1 MDLKYILSFITLI
14 GISILYD
21 KYNKKNELY
30 EDEQNYNTVEKFLL
44 NDLSL
49 GQNSGPILWIHMDYH
64 VNSRDWKNF
73 YSRNS
78 TDMNQPYLF
87 LTIKSIINNCGS
99 DFNICLIDD
108 NSFSKLLDNW
118 IINLSEVGDPLRSKI
133 RELALSKL
141 LYKHGGLLVPPSFIC
156 FKSLI
161 PFYNVLHNSNDM
173 IVGEFI
179 DKNVTSDN
187 NMYCANSRLMG
198 CLRESTRMN
207 EYSRY
212 LELMISNDYTD
223 DSNFTGDSNIWI
235 FNKIKNKEL
244 ALIKGELLGV
254 KDNDNKPV
262 ILDRLLSNTFIE
274 LNKNSFGLYIPHDEI
289 LRRTAYQWFARLNP
303 TQVLETNNMI
313 GKYLLTN

>member
-49 GQNSGPILWIHMDYH
+49 GQNSGPILWIHMDYD
-64 VNSRDWKNF
+64 VNSRDWKSF

-87 LTIKSIINNCGS
+87 LTIKSIINNCGG

-118 IINLSEVGDPLRSKI
+118 IINLSEVGDPLRSKL
-133 RELALSKL
+133 RELALSKI

-156 FKSLI
+156 FKSLL
-161 PFYNVLHNSNDM
+161 PFYNALYNSNDM

-187 NMYCANSRLMG
+187 NMYFPNTRLMG

-207 EYSRY
+207 EYSKY

-223 DSNFTGDSNIWI
+223 DSNFTGASDIWI
-235 FNKIKNKEL
+235 FNKIKNKEVT
-244 ALIKGELLGV
+244 LINGKLLGV

-262 ILDRLLSNTFIE
+262 ILDRLFSNTFIE

-303 TQVLETNNMI
+303 KQVLETNNMI